1 MLFCRW
7 FYLLVRHARARGTP
21 LEVTPAGAVGSF
33 FIPFVNLVRPYAIAK
48 QIAADDDGVQLVTTW
63 QAAWLG
69 GNLISNV
76 GNRLQG
82 GASHQAGVIVDLLGS
97 LVLLGAAFACGRI
110 VDELTRTTE
119 LTAPS
124 ASPAQ
129 PGPPPEASAR

>member
-1 MLFCRW
+1 M
-7 FYLLVRHARARGTP
+7 RHARARGTP

-48 QIAADDDGVQLVTTW
+48 QIAADDGAVQLVTTW

-69 GNLISNV
+69 GNLSSNV
-76 GNRLQG
+76 GSRRQG
-82 GASHQAGVIVDLLGS
+82 GASHHASVIVDLPGS
-97 LVLLGAAFACGRI
+97 LIPLGAAFACGRV

-129 PGPPPEASAR
+129 AGPPPTSSAR